1 LLSVNEAEG
10 TAIVTGTRDSKIAEN
25 LYQISL
31 TGKTSEVTRLTTE
44 DGHHTAT
51 ASPLG
56 KYFVDTWSNL
66 HQPHTVE
73 LKNSHGDRIRI
84 LQQPITIPTEKY
96 QFGKVEL
103 RDIPMADGSTTSAI
117 FILPPGFDAT
127 RKYPIWLKT
136 YGGPHSPNVKDIWN
150 ARLPEHLLA
159 NLDIVVIIFD
169 PRSASGY
176 GARSAWLAYQNLGV
190 EETKDLVSLCDWLQL
205 QSWADT
211 SRIGL
216 SGHSYGGY
224 FTAYAMT
231 HCDRISAGISGA
243 PVTDWANYDS
253 IYTERFMSTPQ
264 LNPEGYKK
272 SSVIET
278 ASALHGRL
286 LILHGLKDD
295 NVHPENTIQL
305 VHALEQANKQFDLML
320 YPTARHGI
328 YGSHYNKL
336 LFNFMVETMGRP
348 EARQN

>member
-1 LLSVNEAEG
+1 
-10 TAIVTGTRDSKIAEN
+10 
-25 LYQISL
+25 
-31 TGKTSEVTRLTTE
+31 
-44 DGHHTAT
+44 
-51 ASPLG
+51 
-56 KYFVDTWSNL
+56 
-66 HQPHTVE
+66 
-73 LKNSHGDRIRI
+73 
-84 LQQPITIPTEKY
+84 
-96 QFGKVEL
+96 
-103 RDIPMADGSTTSAI
+103 
-117 FILPPGFDAT
+117 
-127 RKYPIWLKT
+127 
-136 YGGPHSPNVKDIWN
+136 
-150 ARLPEHLLA
+150 
-159 NLDIVVIIFD
+159 
-169 PRSASGY
+169 
-176 GARSAWLAYQNLGV
+176 
-190 EETKDLVSLCDWLQL
+190 
-205 QSWADT
+205 
-211 SRIGL
+211 
-216 SGHSYGGY
+216 
-224 FTAYAMT
+224 MT